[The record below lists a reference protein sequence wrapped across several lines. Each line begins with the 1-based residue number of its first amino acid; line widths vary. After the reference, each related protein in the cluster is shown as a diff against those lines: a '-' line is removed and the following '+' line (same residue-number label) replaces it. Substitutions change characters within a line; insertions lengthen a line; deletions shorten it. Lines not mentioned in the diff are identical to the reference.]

1 MIKLLDKEITIN
13 SKVGKR
19 RCILTKDEHQ
29 WILITGAPHAT
40 EAQMIKRGTR
50 YFYKDI
56 EAFLTALLFKRFRAL
71 VDDWDE
77 NKVINAVNIA
87 KAEVIAIG
95 REVEANTKGLLIYE
109 SS

>member
-1 MIKLLDKEITIN
+1 MLKILDKTIIVN
-13 SKVGKR
+13 SNVGKR

-29 WILITGAPHAT
+29 WILITGPPHST
-40 EAQMIKRGTR
+40 EEAMIKRGER

-77 NKVINAVNIA
+77 NKVINAINMA
-87 KAEVIAIG
+87 KAEVIAVG
-95 REVEANTKGLLIYE
+95 REVEANTKGLFIYE

>member
-1 MIKLLDKEITIN
+1 MIKLLDKVTTIN

-40 EAQMIKRGTR
+40 EDQMIKRGTR
-50 YFYKDI
+50 YFYQDI

-77 NKVINAVNIA
+77 NKVINAVNLA
-87 KAEVIAIG
+87 KTEVIAIG
-95 REVEANTKGLLIYE
+95 REVEANMKGLLIYE

>member
-1 MIKLLDKEITIN
+1 MIKLLDKKITLN
-13 SKVGKR
+13 SNVGSR

-29 WILITGAPHAT
+29 WILITGPPHAT
-40 EAQMIKRGTR
+40 EEQMIKRGTR
-50 YFYKDI
+50 YFYQDI

-77 NKVINAVNIA
+77 NKVINAVNMA
-87 KAEVIAIG
+87 KTEVIAVG
-95 REVEANTKGLLIYE
+95 REVESNTKGLLIYE

>member
-1 MIKLLDKEITIN
+1 MIKLLDKKITLN
-13 SKVGKR
+13 SDVGSR

-29 WILITGAPHAT
+29 WILITGPPHVT
-40 EAQMIKRGTR
+40 EEQMIKRGTR
-50 YFYKDI
+50 YFYKDV

-77 NKVINAVNIA
+77 NKVINAVNMA
-87 KAEVIAIG
+87 KTEVIAVG